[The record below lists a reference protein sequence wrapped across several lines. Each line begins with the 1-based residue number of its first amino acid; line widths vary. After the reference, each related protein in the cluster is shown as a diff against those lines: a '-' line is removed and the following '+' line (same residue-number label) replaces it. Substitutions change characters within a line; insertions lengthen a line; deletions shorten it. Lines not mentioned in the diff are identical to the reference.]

1 MTAPSV
7 DAVASELSSPV
18 PASILAK
25 PMVGRQWSIFQSDQ
39 VPALFLGNA
48 GLLVSERMT
57 GVSKNNSKA
66 SMTNFVVN

>member
-1 MTAPSV
+1 MTAPFV